1 MVNMANVSSYS
12 TRGVYAGRL
21 NAALEMLKESSPRVL
36 LDIGCRDFGL
46 QEKFYKYS
54 KKVYVADVD
63 YDVLPSSVRR
73 NVFAV
78 NADGCKLP
86 FRPESFD
93 GVLLAEVIEHVP
105 DTFDMLKE
113 CSRVLKDNG
122 YLILTTP
129 NKDRIASYI
138 RKLTGKEY
146 KLPYQVHEGPGG
158 WHVREYAKKELEN
171 DLNNSGFK
179 VISWKS
185 TFFGISFS
193 DKIPIGTIKHAGRFL
208 KYNATLAVLAQ
219 KVKRYNEG

>member
-1 MVNMANVSSYS
+1 MANVDSYS

-21 NAALEMLKESSPRVL
+21 NAALEMLQKASPSVL

-46 QEKFYKYS
+46 QEKFYRYS
-54 KKVYVADVD
+54 DKVYIADVD
-63 YDVLPSSVRR
+63 YGVLPASVRR

-86 FRPESFD
+86 FKTESFN

-105 DTFDMLKE
+105 DALDMLKE
-113 CSRVLKDNG
+113 CSRVLKRKG
-122 YLILTTP
+122 YVILTTP
-129 NKDRIASYI
+129 NRDRIASYI
-138 RKLTGKEY
+138 RKLAGREY
-146 KLPYQVHEGPGG
+146 KLPYQVHEGTGG
-158 WHVREYAKKELEN
+158 WHVREYTKKELEN
-171 DLNNSGFK
+171 DLNKAGFK

-193 DKIPIGTIKHAGRFL
+193 DKIPIGTIKHAGKFL

-219 KVKRYNEG
+219 KYGN